1 MLIGLP
7 ELNFFLD
14 DQLQQELRQAED
26 ATRQAFANM
35 VLSNAL
41 TKAKFEEQLSKTRQV
56 RNAR

>member
-56 RNAR
+56 RNAQ